1 MSNADQESAAG
12 SPHGRT
18 LCWIARIV
26 SLLVVLFMAWGFVE
40 ALIQEMSLWLL
51 LYLALLLLVLLGWWR
66 HFLGG
71 MTMILLSIPY
81 LTGGIS
87 PVDGEGDSVS
97 FVAYLA
103 VGLVL
108 LAGGILHLLAL
119 WNERKLIRA
128 EDTGRTPDGVSSG
141 SGTALSQHVGTEQE
155 GDNGLES
162 PTHGPD

>member
-1 MSNADQESAAG
+1 MSNADQESAAV

-26 SLLVVLFMAWGFVE
+26 SLVVVLFMGWGFVA
-40 ALIQEMSLWLL
+40 ALIDGMSLWLL
-51 LYLALLLLVLLGWWR
+51 LYLALLVLVLLGWWR

-71 MTMILLSIPY
+71 MTLILLSIPY
-81 LTGGIS
+81 FTGGIS
-87 PVDGEGDSVS
+87 PVDGEGEAVS

-108 LAGGILHLLAL
+108 LTGGIVHFLAL
-119 WNERKLIRA
+119 WNERKLIKA
-128 EDTGRTPDGVSSG
+128 EDAEPTPDGASLG
-141 SGTALSQHVGTEQE
+141 SGTAPSPHAGMDQE
-155 GDNGLES
+155 GDSGLES

>member
-1 MSNADQESAAG
+1 MSNADQEIAGG

-26 SLLVVLFMAWGFVE
+26 SLVVVLFMAWGFVE

-51 LYLALLLLVLLGWWR
+51 LYLALLVLVLLGWWR

-87 PVDGEGDSVS
+87 PVDGEGEPVSV
-97 FVAYLA
+97 VAYLA

-108 LAGGILHLLAL
+108 LAGGILHLLTL
-119 WNERKLIRA
+119 WNERKVMRA
-128 EDTGRTPDGVSSG
+128 EDTGPTPDGARPG
-141 SGTALSQHVGTEQE
+141 SGTAPSPHVGMEQE
-155 GDNGLES
+155 GDSGSES